1 MAKKKGKK
9 AKNGIDSFAALRFN
23 MRIRKEETM
32 KTVKDVSEI
41 TGVSIRTLRYYDEIG
56 LLKPTKLTDSGYRLY
71 DNRALEKLQQIMFFR
86 ELEIPLAEIKEIMGN
101 PDFDKKQ
108 VLAVQKSLLESKRNR
123 LNGIIELIHDVME
136 GVNTMNFKA
145 FNETDVEQIIAA
157 MQKELS
163 EEQFEE
169 LIKTH
174 GDGSVDEYKK
184 ILLDALENEKVSAD
198 LLRWFGSK
206 DKVIAG
212 MAPIEN
218 IEEKRLDHNEIY
230 RQLAALQT
238 ANDEEAER
246 NLIGELADSYK
257 QLLHL
262 DNARAFLI
270 DLSKEYL
277 QDKKLAEANDAQYGK
292 GSAEYIAK
300 AIRRYYGV

>member
-1 MAKKKGKK
+1 
-9 AKNGIDSFAALRFN
+9 
-23 MRIRKEETM
+23 M

-169 LIKTH
+169 LIKTQ
-174 GDGSVDEYKK
+174 GDGSVDDYKK

-277 QDKKLAEANDAQYGK
+277 QDEKLAEANDTQYGK